1 MDTKKRISY
10 FFTMTCTS
18 FTIILLLYTILSK
31 KMDAVINAKAIYM
44 LFATCTMTSLVI
56 IITSFIP
63 IKNEPLR
70 YLINF
75 MDVFLTVFLFGGGV
89 LRVFPFTWDIMLI
102 VFGMLSAAYV
112 GVLLSLLLS
121 EQVTALDINKKISE
135 MKKQNRKEDK

>member
-31 KMDAVINAKAIYM
+31 KIDAVINAKAIYM

-56 IITSFIP
+56 TITSFIMIKSEP
-63 IKNEPLR
+63 IK
-70 YLINF
+70 YLISF
-75 MDVFLTVFLFGGGV
+75 MEVFLTVFLFGGGV
-89 LRVFPFTWDIMLI
+89 LGVFPFTWEIMLI